1 MNHAY
6 REAKMREEGWDEDE
20 RDSIL
25 ERAMEAELKSRADIR
40 EREFLSECLSF
51 KGEFCVSEKVR
62 AEASRS

>member
-25 ERAMEAELKSRADIR
+25 EREMEAELKSRADIR
-40 EREFLSECLSF
+40 EREFWSECLNF
-51 KGEFCVSEKVR
+51 KG
-62 AEASRS
+62 